1 MELPRRSRCGLS
13 VSQGPG
19 LRAPKAEE
27 AQPSPRVPAVRAVVS
42 GSQAD
47 TSSSPAPIPPVTWGH
62 PWTGEGE
69 GMGSTSVMLMRYI
82 APSLFLCPWEAR
94 PESAGG
100 QGAGNRVPETGIRV
114 SGRGLRPSA
123 RRISVSVPL
132 THQDIRKSSLRTSPA
147 PPAGGRALPPSI
159 LWVGPQHHLLS
170 SQGPGNDFLVFS
182 KVSHPLMHN
191 LSAPSYW
198 MRGPQGRRE
207 GEGDPLETKAG
218 VAEGECYA
226 RP

>member
-1 MELPRRSRCGLS
+1 MPRRSRCGLS

-27 AQPSPRVPAVRAVVS
+27 TQPSPRVPAVRAVVS

-82 APSLFLCPWEAR
+82 PPSLFLCPWEAR

-114 SGRGLRPSA
+114 SGRGLRPPSA
-123 RRISVSVPL
+123 SLSQSLSPTRTLGNPPCGPAQPL
-132 THQDIRKSSLRTSPA
+132 LQEAEPSLLPSSGLASSITSFHPT
-147 PPAGGRALPPSI
+147 GQGMTS
-159 LWVGPQHHLLS
+159 WS
-170 SQGPGNDFLVFS
+170 SQR
-182 KVSHPLMHN
+182 SHIRLCTIRQLP
-191 LSAPSYW
+191 AT
-198 MRGPQGRRE
+198 G
-207 GEGDPLETKAG
+207 
-218 VAEGECYA
+218 
-226 RP
+226 